1 MSHGGELTMK
11 KTLTTLITTV
21 LAAIALFIGTPVNAN
36 AASESIIGCSIRT
49 TEETVGYYSSC
60 ESDKLAVIAK
70 DTKLVVEA
78 EANGRFLVNLDQQYL
93 WIDSKNVLVNIAE
106 YIPSLDIRLAMA
118 QEQNFFQMADQ
129 AIDGL
134 TNKQFYTAEGSING
148 SEAWLKYEP
157 AKKLAIAQ
165 DSFLADGYSIVI
177 YDAYRPYSATKS
189 FQAAYRN
196 FLNQQS
202 KSFKSQWFGE
212 LGESWFLAQKASS
225 HNYGVAI
232 DMSLKTLDG
241 QLVSMPS
248 AIHTL
253 DKRSAI
259 CEWKNANTAESKAA
273 LYMKTT
279 MENAGFSYLKSEWWH
294 FQDNQTERGSVI
306 DIAN

>member
-1 MSHGGELTMK
+1 MK

-165 DSFLADGYSIVI
+165 DSFLADGYSIVV

>member
-212 LGESWFLAQKASS
+212 LGGSWFLAQKASS

-259 CEWKNANTAESKAA
+259 CEWKNTNTAESKAA